1 MATGP
6 IPDTFEGGAFHPQ
19 FGTRRVAG
27 TLHVGPTTVR
37 FQGETGSFELPLD
50 DLDVNL
56 GGASDRLVFFAHQRF
71 PNISAYTADHA
82 VLDHPAFAQNRALG
96 RARDRIRRRKL
107 VARCVTFGILALI
120 LGAIVGVWFAKDP
133 MVKALAAQVPAEWE
147 QKLGDTAFKQVT
159 LRSKLITD
167 DAVQRQLELLAKPLL
182 AVVPQE
188 RYAFKLHIIEDA
200 SLNAF
205 ALPGGNVA
213 IHSGLILAAD
223 SPEEVLGVLGHEL
236 SHVTRQHGMRG
247 ILQGLG
253 LYAIVSLFFGDVSG
267 LAAILVNNAPFL
279 LSQKFSRDFEREAD
293 EQGFRYLE
301 AAKLNPRGM
310 ITFFEKMR
318 REEEKLREQLPG
330 GEALDALNF
339 LSTHPATLERTAH
352 LEKLLAKSPRKDGFT
367 VVDLNFKEFQ
377 QALRAKLSLPEKVKQ
392 PAKQPAKTDAKP
404 DAKKK

>member
-6 IPDTFEGGAFHPQ
+6 IPDSYEGGAFHPQ
-19 FGTRRVAG
+19 FGTRRAAG
-27 TLHVGPTTVR
+27 TLQVGSAAVR

-50 DLDVNL
+50 DLEVNL
-56 GGASDRLVFFAHQRF
+56 GGASDRLVFFAHPRF
-71 PNISAYTADHA
+71 PNVSAFTADHA
-82 VLDHPAFAQNRALG
+82 VMAHPAFSQNRALG

-120 LGAIVGVWFAKDP
+120 IGAIAGVWFAKDP
-133 MVKALAAQVPAEWE
+133 MVKAIASQVPAEWE

-167 DAVQRQLELLAKPLL
+167 AAVQRQLELLAKPLL

-247 ILQGLG
+247 IVQGLG
-253 LYAIVSLFFGDVSG
+253 LYATVSLFFGDVSG

-330 GEALDALNF
+330 GEVLDALNF
-339 LSTHPATLERTAH
+339 LSTHPATPERTAH

-367 VVDLNFKEFQ
+367 AVDLNFKEFQ
-377 QALRAKLSLPEKVKQ
+377 QALRSKLSLPEKEKQ
-392 PAKQPAKTDAKP
+392 LAKP
-404 DAKKK
+404 DAKKAK